1 MRKVYYFTL
10 RGCSDYKYSI
20 ARKVTLSSFCN
31 FSTNLR
37 LFISIAILT
46 TVLLQHSVAF
56 ATTNGWPLSL
66 GANVKIQ
73 SSPAI
78 ASDGTIYVGTIGSDS
93 NNLFAISPNGSKKWE
108 CPIAGSISSSP
119 AIAADGTIYVGSTD
133 KSFYAITPDG
143 KQKWAFPT
151 GDSIYSSPAIAADGT
166 IYVGSND
173 KSLYAITS
181 DRKKKWA
188 LPTGG
193 RISSSPAIAAD
204 GTIYVGSADKF
215 LYAITPEGKK
225 KWALPTGGS
234 ITSSPAIAAD
244 GTIYVGSNDGNLYAI
259 SPSGKEKWRFEFGKS
274 VTINNSAVITEDGT
288 IIIAA
293 ANKLYALSP
302 NREEKWILFDGTNSM
317 FTSAA
322 VASDGT
328 IYISQGHNLY
338 AVDSKKPTEVP
349 VLIADTGNFIRSS
362 PTISSDGTVYF
373 GSDDGKLYA
382 VKTNSGGLA
391 STPWPKFRKDI
402 ENTGRGESIEAS
414 QTQATGVEVAI
425 QNSCSKELDTTDLNS
440 KYQSGDFEPITEV
453 VSFNATVSSNGATAT
468 FRISST
474 SIPTGK
480 VSDLIL
486 MKFYNTSG
494 TSKAYKNYALSGPE
508 YNLDGYWW
516 ITDADGNYMS
526 QADDVTLG
534 TEYYIYFVVKDNG
547 DYDEDS
553 DLGEITDPVAVGT
566 GSGSSGTGCT
576 LNPQATFSVEWL
588 LLMLAPLLLWLRGS
602 FKR

>member
-1 MRKVYYFTL
+1 M
-10 RGCSDYKYSI
+10 
-20 ARKVTLSSFCN
+20 
-31 FSTNLR
+31 
-37 LFISIAILT
+37 
-46 TVLLQHSVAF
+46 
-56 ATTNGWPLSL
+56 
-66 GANVKIQ
+66 

-78 ASDGTIYVGTIGSDS
+78 ASDGTIYVGTADSDS
-93 NNLFAISPNGSKKWE
+93 NNLFAISPNGSQKWE
-108 CPIAGSISSSP
+108 CPITGSIRSSP

-166 IYVGSND
+166 IYVGSDDRN
-173 KSLYAITS
+173 LYAITS
-181 DRKKKWA
+181 DGKQKWA
-188 LPTGG
+188 FPTGNS
-193 RISSSPAIAAD
+193 IYSSPAIAAD
-204 GTIYVGSADKF
+204 GTIYVGSDDGN

-225 KWALPTGGS
+225 KWSFPTDKS
-234 ITSSPAIAAD
+234 IVSSPAIAAD
-244 GTIYVGSNDGNLYAI
+244 GTIYVGSGDENLYAI
-259 SPSGKEKWRFEFGKS
+259 SPSGKEKWRFAFGQF

-302 NREEKWILFDGTNSM
+302 NREEKWDLFDGQNSM
-317 FTSAA
+317 FSSAA

-328 IYISQGHNLY
+328 IYIAVGNKLY
-338 AVDSKKPTEVP
+338 AVDSKNPQEAP
-349 VLIADTGNFIRSS
+349 VLIAETGDFIKSS

-486 MKFYNTSG
+486 MKFYNTGG

-516 ITDADGNYMS
+516 VTDADGNYMS
-526 QADDVTLG
+526 QTDDVTLG

-553 DLGEITDPVAVGT
+553 NLGKITDPVAVGT

-588 LLMLAPLLLWLRGS
+588 LLMLSPLLLRLRY
-602 FKR
+602 RLRR

>member
-1 MRKVYYFTL
+1 MRKVYNFTL
-10 RGCSDYKYSI
+10 SACSNYIYNLTREG
-20 ARKVTLSSFCN
+20 ALSFLCD

-66 GANVKIQ
+66 GANVKIM

-78 ASDGTIYVGTIGSDS
+78 ASDGTIYVGTADSDS

-108 CPIAGSISSSP
+108 CPITGSICSSP
-119 AIAADGTIYVGSTD
+119 AIGADGTIYVGSTD

-173 KSLYAITS
+173 
-181 DRKKKWA
+181 
-188 LPTGG
+188 
-193 RISSSPAIAAD
+193 
-204 GTIYVGSADKF
+204 
-215 LYAITPEGKK
+215 
-225 KWALPTGGS
+225 
-234 ITSSPAIAAD
+234 
-244 GTIYVGSNDGNLYAI
+244 GNLYAI
-259 SPSGKEKWRFEFGKS
+259 SPSGKEKWSFEFGKW
-274 VTINNSAVITEDGT
+274 VTINNSAVVTKDGT

-293 ANKLYALSP
+293 ANKLRALNSKG
-302 NREEKWILFDGTNSM
+302 EEKWRIFDGGNSM

-328 IYISQGHNLY
+328 LYISQGYKLY
-338 AVDSKKPTEVP
+338 AVDSKNPQEDP
-349 VLIADTGNFIRSS
+349 VLIAETEDFIRSS

-440 KYQSGDFEPITEV
+440 KYKSGGFDPITEV

-468 FRISST
+468 FRIGST

-480 VSDLIL
+480 ISDLIL

-516 ITDADGNYMS
+516 VTDADGNYMS
-526 QADDVTLG
+526 QTDDVTLG

-553 DLGEITDPVAVGT
+553 NLGKITDPVAVGT

-588 LLMLAPLLLWLRGS
+588 LLMLSPLLLRLRY
-602 FKR
+602 RLRR